1 MTVIKKLSLVG
12 SSVALCTS
20 LFAVE
25 VKENDKT
32 ETLKKET
39 STTMDNKKIFT
50 EAELLKTYGWVT
62 FMQSG
67 VKSLGLD
74 QKEVDF
80 FIQGAQMA
88 AKGEDSPCV
97 LGEVMED
104 LQKFLQNKAT
114 KYAEIHQKEVQV
126 IAEKNKK
133 LGKEFSDG
141 LLKENKNAKLTD
153 SGLCYEIKEAGDLN
167 NKAGEND
174 TVEIHYI
181 GKLIDGKVFD
191 KSNDKT
197 VKFPLN
203 GVIPGIK
210 EGAQLIGKGG
220 KITLYIPANLAYGE
234 NELPSIPAGS
244 TLVFDLDIIDII
256 KTNEGLDKVEAVKEN
271 VQPAKEKADVKE
283 NAQPAT
289 RTPAKAS

>member
-133 LGKEFSDG
+133 LGKEFIDG